1 MTLDFCAKMHHSTI
15 MHARVFN
22 KNIIKDILEMQPIM
36 LYIPSGEIEEAQMRW
51 QLSWE
56 EASNG
61 IKEMLKKD
69 ATLGIEKLKF

>member
-1 MTLDFCAKMHHSTI
+1 MHHSAI
-15 MHARVFN
+15 MHAKVFD
-22 KNIIKDILEMQPIM
+22 KYIMKSILFEIQPM

-51 QLSWE
+51 QSSWE
-56 EASNG
+56 EASNA